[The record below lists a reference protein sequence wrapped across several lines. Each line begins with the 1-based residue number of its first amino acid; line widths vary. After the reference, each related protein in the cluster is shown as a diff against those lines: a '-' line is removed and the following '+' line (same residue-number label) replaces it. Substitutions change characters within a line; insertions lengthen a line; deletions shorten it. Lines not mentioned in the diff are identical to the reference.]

1 MVVDVLDHF
10 NFPFSRIIPK
20 FPPVPL
26 YKPSICTPSLC
37 SVTFC
42 KFFFLIGCIMCKA
55 GFASLF
61 FVRFIKAYES
71 FAIPITCGVADLPAC

>member
-10 NFPFSRIIPK
+10 NFPFSHIIPK
-20 FPPVPL
+20 IPPVPL
-26 YKPSICTPSLC
+26 ISHQ
-37 SVTFC
+37 SVHLHC
-42 KFFFLIGCIMCKA
+42 VLLLSACFFLIGCIMCKA

-71 FAIPITCGVADLPAC
+71 FAIPITCGVADLPAS